1 MKRFTIFAFIL
12 LTVQS
17 FATAQIFN
25 IDQNIVNIEACTACA
40 GPASNTTLNALED
53 AVLNWLIVDT
63 DVPVGW
69 DFSIC
74 FPNCYEIGVTSGV
87 LNITSGE
94 QYYLNC
100 HVYPNE
106 IAGEGSITMQIT
118 DNNGTIEEV
127 IWNVLIG
134 SAGLFENILNQD
146 ELTIQA
152 IYNLQGRQIPELMKN
167 QLQIVVF
174 SDNSRKQLYIID

>member
-1 MKRFTIFAFIL
+1 MKRIIISAFIL

-17 FATAQIFN
+17 YTYAQSFN
-25 IDQNIVNIEACTACA
+25 VDQNIVDIDACTACT
-40 GPASNTTLNALED
+40 GPASNTYLNALSNTT
-53 AVLNWLIVDT
+53 LSWSIVDT
-63 DVPVGW
+63 DIPEGW
-69 DFSIC
+69 DFSNC

-87 LNITSGE
+87 LNITSGQ

-127 IWNVLIG
+127 TWNAIIG
-134 SAGLFENILNQD
+134 SAGLIDNILDQN
-146 ELTIQA
+146 ELTIKA
-152 IYNLQGRQIPELMKN
+152 IYNLQGQRIPELLKN
-167 QLQIVVF
+167 QRQILVF
-174 SDNSRKQLYIID
+174 SDNSRKQVFIIE

>member
-1 MKRFTIFAFIL
+1 MKRFTILAFIL

-17 FATAQIFN
+17 FATAQSFN
-25 IDQNIVNIEACTACA
+25 IDQNIVNIEACTACT
-40 GPASNTTLNALED
+40 GPASNTNLNALED

-87 LNITSGE
+87 LNITSGQ

-127 IWNVLIG
+127 TWNAIIG
-134 SAGLFENILNQD
+134 SAGLIDNILD
-146 ELTIQA
+146 EDKLTIKA

-167 QLQIVVF
+167 QLQIIVY
-174 SDNSRKQLYIID
+174 SDNSRKQVFIAE